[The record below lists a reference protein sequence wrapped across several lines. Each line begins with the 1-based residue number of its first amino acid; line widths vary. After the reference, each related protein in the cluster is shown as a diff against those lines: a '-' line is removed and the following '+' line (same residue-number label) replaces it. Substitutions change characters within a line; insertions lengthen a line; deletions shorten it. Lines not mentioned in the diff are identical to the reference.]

1 MAITSLNADSTS
13 LTLNEEAFNDF
24 IDGDYIEI
32 APVNPLT
39 SRINGSGDSVN
50 ITKRT
55 DGNVFDVTVRFIRY
69 SDSDIAM
76 NAIVNSV
83 NVVVLGGTVKESYTK
98 DGAASKESWVLTGGS
113 ITDQPTE
120 VKNNQDGNAA
130 MEYKIQCRAIRNI

>member
-13 LTLNEEAFNDF
+13 LTLNNAAFNDF
-24 IDGDYIEI
+24 IEGDYVEI

-39 SRINGSGDSVN
+39 SRINGTGNDVN
-50 ITKRT
+50 ITKRS
-55 DGNVFDVTVRFIRY
+55 DSNVFDVTVRLIRY
-69 SDSDIAM
+69 SDSDVAM
-76 NAIVNSV
+76 NAIVNSED
-83 NVVVLGGTVKESYTK
+83 VVVLEGTIKESYTR
-98 DGAASKESWVLTGGS
+98 DGTPSKESWVLTGGS